1 VRPLEDLVVIQ
12 LYDVGAIFDVVLD
25 LVIKVLACDSE
36 HEDEGGLHS
45 VKQDLGQV
53 RYVNQLKLEWEYQG
67 LNGFT
72 AVDQLDWV

>member
-1 VRPLEDLVVIQ
+1 MRPLEDLVVIQ
-12 LYDVGAIFDVVLD
+12 LYDVGAVFYVVLNP
-25 LVIKVLACDSE
+25 VIKVLACNSE
-36 HEDEGGLHS
+36 HEDERGLHS

-53 RYVNQLKLEWEYQG
+53 RYVNQLKLEWKYQG